1 MRHLNVPIR
10 PRHLKGA
17 WPNPCY
23 FGGMSAHFR
32 PVNDKARLLAH
43 FGVTLEDAASWPEE
57 ANPQDVAPIIRRAP
71 EHAGARQGL
80 LASFGLLP
88 HWARD
93 PTLARRTYNARSETA
108 MDKQNFREAWAKGQ
122 RCAVPAECIY
132 EPALDAQERGGRW
145 QLSRRDGQPM
155 LLAGLWSRGWSPSGA
170 AVMTFTLL
178 TVDASQHPL
187 GGHLQRPGEE
197 ARMVAM
203 LTPDELDDWL
213 ECESERMLAMLRTRP
228 AEELQLTPA
237 PPPTA
242 RHAPTRISNI
252 KGDVLI

>member
-1 MRHLNVPIR
+1 
-10 PRHLKGA
+10 
-17 WPNPCY
+17 
-23 FGGMSAHFR
+23 MSAHFH
-32 PVNDKARLLAH
+32 PVNDKARLLEH
-43 FGVTLEDAASWPEE
+43 FGITLEDAASWPEE
-57 ANPQDVAPIIRRAP
+57 VNPQDLAPIIRRAP
-71 EHAGARQGL
+71 DQPGLRQGL

-108 MDKQNFREAWAKGQ
+108 MDKPNFKEAWAKGQ

-132 EPALDAQERGGRW
+132 EPVLDTQGRGGRW
-145 QLSRRDGQPM
+145 QLSRRDGQAL

-178 TVDASQHPL
+178 TVDASEHPL
-187 GGHLQRPGEE
+187 AAHLQRPGED

-203 LTPDELDDWL
+203 LDATDLDAWL
-213 ECESERMLAMLRTRP
+213 DCPVEHMASMLKPCP
-228 AEELQLTPA
+228 ADALALTPA
-237 PPPTA
+237 PPPVA

>member
-1 MRHLNVPIR
+1 
-10 PRHLKGA
+10 
-17 WPNPCY
+17 
-23 FGGMSAHFR
+23 MSAHFR
-32 PVNDKARLLAH
+32 PVNDKARLLQH
-43 FGVTLEDAASWPEE
+43 FGITLEDAESWPEE
-57 ANPQDVAPIIRRAP
+57 VNPQDLAPIIRRVP
-71 EHAGARQGL
+71 DQPSQRQGL

-108 MDKQNFREAWAKGQ
+108 MDKPNFREAWAKGQ

-132 EPALDAQERGGRW
+132 EPVLESQERGGRW
-145 QLSRRDGQPM
+145 QLSRRDGEPM

-178 TVDASQHPL
+178 TVDASDHPL
-187 GGHLQRPGEE
+187 AAHLQRPGED

-203 LTPDELDDWL
+203 LNPAELDAWL
-213 ECESERMLAMLRTRP
+213 DCAPDQMTQMLRLPP
-228 AEELQLTPA
+228 AEALQLTPA
-237 PPPTA
+237 PPPVV
-242 RHAPTRISNI
+242 RNAPTRISNI